1 LDSTWG
7 VDRIGNSLLKMAG
20 LRKHDLTVPKTAR
33 YFMIGPEPE
42 KARGVIIALHGYGQ
56 LPEFFLR
63 KFERAAEAGWCVV
76 APEGLHRF
84 YVQGTN
90 GRVGAS
96 WMTKEARDS
105 DIADYIHYLDQVV
118 EEIQMGELLPILL
131 GFSQGVATASRWA
144 AMGQTQFE
152 RLILW
157 AGVFPPDYPWET
169 GWDRLKGLT
178 IDVALGTEDAFFDEA
193 LVKDTSALLNKREI
207 EHRTHAF
214 KGGHAVDPELL
225 LGLLEG

>member
-1 LDSTWG
+1 MTD
-7 VDRIGNSLLKMAG
+7 
-20 LRKHDLTVPKTAR
+20 LRSHDLTVPKTAR
-33 YFMIGPEPE
+33 YFMLGPAPVEA
-42 KARGVIIALHGYGQ
+42 KGVVIALHGYGQ

-63 KFERAAEAGWCVV
+63 KFQRAADAGWCVV

-96 WMTKEARDS
+96 WMTKEARTS
-105 DIADYIHYLDQVV
+105 DIADYVEYLDRLV
-118 EEIQMGELLPILL
+118 EALGLGGKPPVLL

-144 AMGQTQFE
+144 AWGRTRFE

-169 GWDRLKGLT
+169 GCDRLQGLK
-178 IDVALGTEDAFFDEA
+178 IDVALGSQDPFFGSDLLA
-193 LVKDTSALLNKREI
+193 DTSAILNAQGI
-207 EHRTHAF
+207 EHAVHGFT
-214 KGGHAVDPELL
+214 GGHAVDPELL
-225 LGLLEG
+225 GRLLDQPPM